1 VSLARVEGDA
11 LDSTA
16 VTFVPQTLRG
26 GDYRFD
32 VEAIR
37 GSAGSVSLIFQ
48 ALLLP
53 LSRAPAR
60 SRVAL
65 LGGTHVPWSPT
76 AHYLTHVFLPAL
88 DSAGLSATVELR
100 RWGFYPAGGGEIEA
114 LIEPGQAVG
123 GFAPPA
129 RIADLRIVG
138 LSAVSRLPR
147 SIAERQRR
155 RALER
160 LEAAGLK
167 AEIAIEEDATARSPG
182 TLLHLA
188 LAGRAGFS
196 ALGRPGLRAEAVADQ
211 AVEPLLAYL
220 ASGAAVDTHLADQ
233 LVPFLAL
240 AGKPSEFTCP
250 ALSGHLETVAWLVE
264 QFVPGR
270 LHLDAGPPARVR
282 VTPAGDSPE

>member
-1 VSLARVEGDA
+1 
-11 LDSTA
+11 
-16 VTFVPQTLRG
+16 VPDTLHSG
-26 GDYRFD
+26 HYRFD

-53 LSRAPAR
+53 LSRASTM
-60 SRVAL
+60 SRL
-65 LGGTHVPWSPT
+65 TILGGTHVPWSPT
-76 AHYLTHVFLPAL
+76 VDYLTQVFLPAL
-88 DSAGLSATVELR
+88 GSIGLRATVELR

-114 LIEPGQAVG
+114 VIEPGQA
-123 GFAPPA
+123 A
-129 RIADLRIVG
+129 RGLTPSDHVADRRIMG

-160 LEAAGLK
+160 LEASGLT
-167 AEIAIEEDATARSPG
+167 AEIAIGEDATARSPG
-182 TLLHLA
+182 TVLFLA
-188 LAGRAGFS
+188 VPGRAGFS

-233 LVPFLAL
+233 LVPYLAF
-240 AGKPSEFTCP
+240 AGEPSNFTCP
-250 ALSGHLETVAWLVE
+250 ALSSHLETVAWVVE
-264 QFVPGR
+264 QFLPGR
-270 LHLDAGPPARVR
+270 VQLDIGPPARVR
-282 VTPAGDSPE
+282 VTPAGDSR